1 MKKYTF
7 YIIGLAIC
15 ALSCSKTTN
24 SIISTP
30 IENPIVKKSL
40 NLNLDKAE
48 DNLLAFIKVRG
59 SLDPEE
65 EVIYYAKGKIYGFVE
80 GERDKP
86 LLGYEMYNIGRNIK
100 TGENEYQLLTNEV
113 LLYTDLKTG
122 EVLDQFSN
130 PYTGEDVDVLHVWNS
145 PVNQEQKLQGKYGP
159 WGVNHTKVGGDMVC
173 MNADIFLA
181 YPSPLTVEEYPENS
195 QSNLYEASELFQFFF
210 SEKDLNNPELT
221 SVPTT
226 ISWTRIG
233 PWLPWMKMG
242 QRQGSVVY
250 QGAGYKLLEKDF
262 DTMPKVLTDY
272 VMKHQPKYR
281 HAPREF
287 SSPNETSWT
296 YFKKMNPKN

>member
-15 ALSCSKTTN
+15 ALSCGKTTN
-24 SIISTP
+24 SVISTP
-30 IENPIVKKSL
+30 IENPIVQKSL

-122 EVLDQFSN
+122 EVLDQFTN

-210 SEKDLNNPELT
+210 SEKDINNPELT